1 MRRHGRFFQQDILT
15 HCYQRTQ
22 DGGLIFYA
30 YSDYLVWFTVLCTEA
45 RKRDVQIL
53 ALCPMPDHVH
63 LSVTASCQEQFSG
76 FMGEY
81 SRRFSRARNQALGLS
96 GELFQHSF
104 GSAVKTGAK
113 KARTNLIYVGN
124 NPVERQLA
132 SQAEQYRWTFLAYA
146 SSDHP
151 FSEKLVL
158 RRASRALQGAIR
170 EVSAQFKMGKPL
182 SYMLLRR
189 LFSPLS
195 NEERQQLTDFI
206 IVTYNVI
213 DYDAALRY
221 FDNSLENMLTAMHS
235 TTGSEYDL
243 NEPFCGKSDLP
254 YLKMNT
260 LIRQHLQLD
269 DIHEILRFN
278 DDDKLNA
285 FRLLRRQGHFD
296 PRQIAKFLHLEKW

>member
-1 MRRHGRFFQQDILT
+1 MRRYGRFFQQDILT

-81 SRRFSRARNQALGLS
+81 SRRFSRARNQAFGLS

-170 EVSAQFKMGKPL
+170 EVSAQSKMGKPL

-243 NEPFCGKSDLP
+243 NEPFCGKSDQP

-278 DDDKLNA
+278 DDEKLNA
-285 FRLLRRQGHFD
+285 FRLLRRHGHFD

>member
-30 YSDYLVWFTVLCTEA
+30 YSDYLVWFTTLCTEA

-63 LSVTASCQEQFSG
+63 LSVTASSQEQFSG

-81 SRRFSRARNQALGLS
+81 SRRFSRARNQAFGLS

-113 KARTNLIYVGN
+113 KARSNLIYVGN

-146 SSDHP
+146 SGDHP

-158 RRASRALQGAIR
+158 RRASRALQGAIH
-170 EVSAQFKMGKPL
+170 EVSAQFKLGKPL

-195 NEERQQLTDFI
+195 TEECQQLTDFI

-213 DYDAALRY
+213 DYPAALRY

-260 LIRQHLQLD
+260 LIRQLLQLD
-269 DIHEILRFN
+269 DIHEILRFSHEQ
-278 DDDKLNA
+278 KMNA
-285 FRLLRRQGHFD
+285 FRLLRRHGDFD
-296 PRQIAKFLHLEKW
+296 PRQMAKFLHLEKW